1 MKKTTEMNRRDFL
14 RAAGKAAL
22 GAMAVSSL
30 PLAHV
35 AAEGEEQTTP
45 VWPWKYVPLDK
56 DTLLKHCYEVFYQ
69 YGGCGGGCFGGLVDV
84 MSDVTGYPYN
94 ELIPGKAFGLM
105 AGGYGAGTLC
115 GSLAGALTFVGLVC
129 QPADASAVRNQLF
142 DWYREHEFPAYQ
154 PEFTSI
160 TTVAHSVNCVDSVG
174 TYMAATGYKMAD
186 PERKARCAAVT
197 AEVAVKTI
205 ELLNVLYGYEEAAPV
220 EEAAPA
226 EEALGPNE
234 YIGVGV
240 SEIGGEVK
248 VKVTMD
254 GDKIA
259 KIEVLSHN
267 ETAGISD
274 PAFAAIPDAIIAAN
288 STQVDAVS
296 GATKT
301 SQALIDAVNDAL
313 SKVGK

>member
-1 MKKTTEMNRRDFL
+1 MKKEMTRRDFL
-14 RAAGKAAL
+14 RNAGKAAL
-22 GAMAVSSL
+22 GAAALSTVPASMAS
-30 PLAHV
+30 
-35 AAEGEEQTTP
+35 AEETP
-45 VWPWKYVPLDK
+45 VWPWKYVPMDK
-56 DTLLKHCYEVFYQ
+56 DALLKHCYEVFYQ
-69 YGGCGGGCFGGLVDV
+69 YGGCGGGCFGGIVDLF
-84 MSDVTGYPYN
+84 SEVTGYPYN

-105 AGGYGAGTLC
+105 AGGYGTGTLC

-129 QPADASAVRNQLF
+129 QPADANEVRNQLF
-142 DWYREHEFPAYQ
+142 AWYREHAFPAYQ
-154 PEFTSI
+154 PEFESI
-160 TTVAHSVNCVDSVG
+160 TTVANSVNCTDSVG
-174 TYMAATGYKMAD
+174 IYMAATGYKMAD

-205 ELLNVLYGYEEAAPV
+205 TLLNVLYGYEEAEPV
-220 EEAAPA
+220 EEVPAADDTLA
-226 EEALGPNE
+226 ANE

-259 KIEVLSHN
+259 KIDVLSHN

-274 PAFAAIPDAIIAAN
+274 PAFKTLPDAIIAAN
-288 STQVDAVS
+288 STQVDAVT

-301 SQALIDAVNDAL
+301 SEALIAAVNDAL

>member
-1 MKKTTEMNRRDFL
+1 MKTTDEMNRREFL
-14 RAAGKAAL
+14 RKAGKAML
-22 GAMAVSSL
+22 GAVAVSSL
-30 PLAHV
+30 PLTHV
-35 AAEGEEQTTP
+35 AAEEEKTTP

-56 DTLLKHCYEVFYQ
+56 EALLKHCYEMFYQ
-69 YGGCGGGCFGGLVDV
+69 YGGCGAGCFGGLVDL
-84 MSDVTGYPYN
+84 MSEVTGYPYN

-105 AGGYGAGTLC
+105 AGGYGTGTLC
-115 GSLAGALTFVGLVC
+115 GSLAGALTFIGLVC

-154 PEFTSI
+154 PEYKSI

-226 EEALGPNE
+226 EEALAPNE

-254 GDKIA
+254 GERIA
-259 KIEVLSHN
+259 KIEVLSHG

-274 PAFAAIPDAIIAAN
+274 PAFASLPDAIIAAN
-288 STQVDAVS
+288 STQVDMVT

-301 SQALIDAVNDAL
+301 SEALIAAVNDAL

>member
-1 MKKTTEMNRRDFL
+1 MKKPMDMSRRDFL
-14 RAAGKAAL
+14 RTAGKTAIGAAAL
-22 GAMAVSSL
+22 TALPVSMAS
-30 PLAHV
+30 
-35 AAEGEEQTTP
+35 AEEAP
-45 VWPWKYVPLDK
+45 VWPWKYVPMDK
-56 DTLLKHCYEVFYQ
+56 DALLEHCYKMFYQ
-69 YGGCGGGCFGGLVDV
+69 YGGCGAGCFGGIVDIF
-84 MSDVTGYPYN
+84 SEVTGYPYN

-129 QPADASAVRNQLF
+129 QPSDANTVRNELF
-142 DWYREHEFPAYQ
+142 AWYREHPFPAYQ
-154 PEFTSI
+154 PEFASI
-160 TTVAHSVNCVDSVG
+160 TTVANSVNCTDSVG
-174 TYMAATGYKMAD
+174 TYMTATGYKMSD

-205 ELLNVLYGYEEAAPV
+205 TLLNVLYGYEEAEPV
-220 EEAAPA
+220 EEAPAA
-226 EEALGPNE
+226 EETLAANE

-240 SEIGGEVK
+240 SEIGGELK

-274 PAFAAIPDAIIAAN
+274 PAFKTLPDAIVAAN
-288 STQVDAVS
+288 STEVDTVS

-301 SQALIDAVNDAL
+301 SQALIAAVNDAL
-313 SKVGK
+313 AQAGR